1 VPDAF
6 AVRQFISRGS
16 GGTKYR
22 IDLLRDDEIIE
33 THLRLA
39 ALGDYL
45 F

>member
-16 GGTKYR
+16 DGTKYR